1 MDLQEF
7 SDEIEQWVIDALVHM
22 GCDTAKNVL
31 SYTPEEVA
39 KRADLEMETVK
50 DVFRI
55 LKAEFEQ
62 DAE

>member
-1 MDLQEF
+1 
-7 SDEIEQWVIDALVHM
+7 
-22 GCDTAKNVL
+22 
-31 SYTPEEVA
+31 VA
-39 KRADLEMETVK
+39 TRADLEIETVK